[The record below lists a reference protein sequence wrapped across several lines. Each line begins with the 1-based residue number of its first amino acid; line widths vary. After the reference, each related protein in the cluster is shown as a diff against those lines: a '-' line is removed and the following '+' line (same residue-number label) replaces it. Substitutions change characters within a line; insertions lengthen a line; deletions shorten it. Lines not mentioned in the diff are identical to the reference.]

1 MAKFDSKSFNPQAF
15 GAYVSRVPN
24 TKKNELIRSGALR
37 GNKQIKD
44 AFSSQTTTAYAKL
57 PYFGNLKKGTQNY
70 DGQTDI
76 TAQGSTTFERGV
88 VVIGRMDGWTE
99 KDFSWDIT
107 SGVDFMDNVA
117 QQIAAYWTEVD
128 QDTLLCILKGIFAMT
143 GAGDEAFTKGHTYDI
158 SNLAEGKNTV
168 GETTLNSALQKA
180 SGDNKSVFTLALMH
194 SVISTN
200 LENLK
205 LLKHLTQTDAQ
216 GIERE
221 LTLASWNGRA
231 VLIDDSMPAV
241 EGYFDAAEGDA
252 GAIKIVADSA
262 SPADG
267 EIKLKDA
274 KASYFGTKT
283 LAAGDYVVTDTQ
295 YITYVLGSGAF
306 DYEDIGAKVPYE
318 MYRDPAKNGGED
330 TLYSRQRKVFA
341 PAGISYEKT
350 SQATLSPTD
359 AELANGANWA
369 LVNDGGTGAARQYW
383 DHKAIPIAQIK
394 SRG

>member
-24 TKKNELIRSGALR
+24 TKKNELIRSRALR
-37 GNKQIKD
+37 GNKQIKET
-44 AFSSQTTTAYAKL
+44 FSAQTTTSYARL

-88 VVIGRMDGWTE
+88 VVIGRADAWTE

-128 QDTLLCILKGIFAMT
+128 QDTLLCILKGIFSMS
-143 GAGDEAFTKGHTYDI
+143 GAGNRAFTEGHTYDI
-158 SNLAEGKNTV
+158 SNMAEGKNTV

-205 LLKHLTQTDAQ
+205 LLKHLTYTDAQ

-241 EGYFDAAEGDA
+241 DGYFDASAGDG
-252 GAIKIVADSA
+252 GAIKIVADTA

-283 LAAGDYVVTDTQ
+283 LAAGDYVVNDTQ
-295 YITYVLGSGAF
+295 YITYVLGEGAF

-318 MYRDPAKNGGED
+318 MDRDPAKNGGED

-341 PAGISYEKT
+341 PAGISYEKE

-359 AELANGANWA
+359 AELANGANWT

>member
-24 TKKNELIRSGALR
+24 TKKNELIRSRALR
-37 GNKQIKD
+37 GNKQIKET
-44 AFSSQTTTAYAKL
+44 FSAQTTTSYARL

-88 VVIGRMDGWTE
+88 VVIGRADAWTE

-143 GAGDEAFTKGHTYDI
+143 GAGNRAFTEGHTYDI
-158 SNLAEGKNTV
+158 SNMAEGKNTV

-205 LLKHLTQTDAQ
+205 LLKHLTYTDAQ

-241 EGYFDAAEGDA
+241 DGYFDASAGDS
-252 GAIKIVADSA
+252 GAIKIVADTA

-283 LAAGDYVVTDTQ
+283 LAAGDYVVNDTQ
-295 YITYVLGSGAF
+295 YITYVLGEGAF

-318 MYRDPAKNGGED
+318 MDRDPAKNGGED

-341 PAGISYEKT
+341 PAGISYEKE

>member
-1 MAKFDSKSFNPQAF
+1 
-15 GAYVSRVPN
+15 
-24 TKKNELIRSGALR
+24 
-37 GNKQIKD
+37 
-44 AFSSQTTTAYAKL
+44 
-57 PYFGNLKKGTQNY
+57 
-70 DGQTDI
+70 
-76 TAQGSTTFERGV
+76 
-88 VVIGRMDGWTE
+88 
-99 KDFSWDIT
+99 
-107 SGVDFMDNVA
+107 
-117 QQIAAYWTEVD
+117 
-128 QDTLLCILKGIFAMT
+128 MT
-143 GAGDEAFTKGHTYDI
+143 GAGNEAFTKGPPYDI